1 MFRFIAPPG
10 WLHTKRL
17 DKQTQLKTRPTYLP
31 FYLLLTLAGP
41 LFLLPA
47 SALAFPAGLFGYQ
60 QAEQL
65 DTRVFSQWIQV
76 LERHLRID
84 LPEGDC
90 SENRLNRCHLRNWL
104 AFLDSLRD
112 LPGTEQLAAVNS
124 YANTRDYVL
133 DIDNYGLEDYW
144 AVPREF
150 LYNNGDCE
158 DYAITKLFSLRWL
171 GYPVDALRIVVLQ
184 DTNLR
189 IPHAVLAVAA
199 QNDIMILDNQIQEV
213 ISHRDI
219 VHYAPVYSINEQHWW
234 IHLPE

>member
-1 MFRFIAPPG
+1 
-10 WLHTKRL
+10 
-17 DKQTQLKTRPTYLP
+17 LKPWSKYLP
-31 FYLLLTLAGP
+31 FYLLFAFGCP

-47 SALAFPAGLFGYQ
+47 SVAAFPAGLFGYQ
-60 QAEQL
+60 QAEQS
-65 DTRVFSQWIQV
+65 DTQVFKQWIQA

-90 SENRLNRCHLRNWL
+90 SGNRLNSCHLRNWL
-104 AFLDSLRD
+104 AFLDTLRD
-112 LPGTEQLAAVNS
+112 LPGPEQLQAVNR

-171 GYPVDALRIVVLQ
+171 GYPVEALRIVVLQ

-189 IPHAVLAVAA
+189 VPHAVLAVAA
-199 QNDIMILDNQIQEV
+199 QDDIMILDNQIHEV
-213 ISHRDI
+213 VSHKDI

-234 IHLPE
+234 IHLPDQ

>member
-1 MFRFIAPPG
+1 M
-10 WLHTKRL
+10 HTKRL
-17 DKQTQLKTRPTYLP
+17 DKQTQLKPWPTYLP
-31 FYLLLTLAGP
+31 FYLLFAFGCP

-47 SALAFPAGLFGYQ
+47 SVAAFPAGLFGYQ
-60 QAEQL
+60 QAEQP
-65 DTRVFSQWIQV
+65 DTQVFQQWIHA
-76 LERHLRID
+76 LERHLQID
-84 LPEGDC
+84 LAEGDC
-90 SENRLNRCHLRNWL
+90 TEKQLNSCHLRNWL
-104 AFLDSLRD
+104 AFLATLRE
-112 LPGTEQLAAVNS
+112 LPSTEQLAAVNR

-171 GYPVDALRIVVLQ
+171 GYPVEALRIVVLQ

-189 IPHAVLAVAA
+189 VPHAVLAVAA
-199 QNDIMILDNQIQEV
+199 QKDIMILDNQIHEV
-213 ISHRDI
+213 VSHKDI

-234 IHLPE
+234 IHLPDQ

>member
-1 MFRFIAPPG
+1 M
-10 WLHTKRL
+10 
-17 DKQTQLKTRPTYLP
+17 KTCSTYLLFALACP
-31 FYLLLTLAGP
+31 LL
-41 LFLLPA
+41 LLPA
-47 SALAFPAGLFGYQ
+47 STSAFPAGLFGYQ
-60 QAEQL
+60 QAEQP
-65 DTRVFSQWIQV
+65 DIQVFGQWIQA

-104 AFLDSLRD
+104 TFLDSLRD
-112 LPGTEQLAAVNS
+112 LPGTEQLEAVNR
-124 YANTRDYVL
+124 YANSRDYVL

-171 GYPVDALRIVVLQ
+171 GYPVEDMRIVVLQ

-189 IPHAVLAVAA
+189 VPHAVLAVTA

-213 ISHRDI
+213 VSHQDI

>member
-1 MFRFIAPPG
+1 M
-10 WLHTKRL
+10 HTKRL
-17 DKQTQLKTRPTYLP
+17 DKQTQLKTCSTYTS
-31 FYLLLTLAGP
+31 FYLLLALVCP
-41 LFLLPA
+41 LLLLPA
-47 SALAFPAGLFGYQ
+47 SVSAFPAGLFGYQ
-60 QAEQL
+60 QAEQP

-84 LPEGDC
+84 VPEGDC
-90 SENRLNRCHLRNWL
+90 SESRLNRCHLRNWL
-104 AFLDSLRD
+104 AFLDTLRD
-112 LPGTEQLAAVNS
+112 LSGPEQLTAVNR

-171 GYPVDALRIVVLQ
+171 GYPVDAMRIVVLQ

-199 QNDIMILDNQIQEV
+199 QNDIVILDNQIQQV

-234 IHLPE
+234 IHIPE